1 MNISTNMRAIT
12 LLGIAMMFTAC
23 GGSGGSADPTTVLPP
38 AQDIPLSGSGN
49 GNGNG
54 NQTLWDQID
63 ALPIEPLSDE
73 ELAAI
78 TFMREEEKLARDVYL
93 YLYELWGSQIFIN
106 IANSE
111 QTHTDAVLRLIE
123 KYNLDDPSLG
133 KQEGEFL
140 NPVLLGLY
148 DMLIAQGTPSLMDA
162 LLVGATIEDLDIYD
176 LHRVMTDVD
185 NQDITLVFEML
196 LKGSRNHMRAFSSR
210 LEDMNVVYTP
220 IYISQEEYDS
230 IINSPQE
237 TGQ

>member
-1 MNISTNMRAIT
+1 MKISTT
-12 LLGIAMMFTAC
+12 LSTTFLLGIAMLITAC
-23 GGSGGSADPTTVLPP
+23 GGSSGTADPFAIAPTVQDAPP
-38 AQDIPLSGSGN
+38 ADTNNS
-49 GNGNG
+49 
-54 NQTLWDQID
+54 NQSLWDQID
-63 ALPIEPLSDE
+63 ALPMEPLNDG

-93 YLYELWGSQIFIN
+93 YLHDLWGSQIFIN

-111 QTHTDAVLRLIE
+111 QTHTDAVLHLIE
-123 KYNLDDPSLG
+123 KYGLTDPSLG
-133 KQEGEFL
+133 KLEGEFL
-140 NPVLLGLY
+140 DPMLLGLY

-176 LHRVMTDVD
+176 LHRVMADID

-196 LKGSRNHMRAFSSR
+196 LKGSRNHMRSFSSQ
-210 LEDMNVVYTP
+210 LDGMNVVYTP
-220 IYISQEEYDS
+220 VYITQEEYDS